1 MKEQFIKIFSWMKDL
16 GLSSEEL
23 VVFAVIYA
31 YTGFRGS
38 FDGDPG
44 WLAQWA
50 RVGAAD
56 VYGLLEGLSGKGLI
70 IKARGPYGNACYKSC
85 VSGAAP
91 AGRSG
96 AARYNINNNII
107 EYSIEKEIDKI
118 PIEYSIDPIKKNND
132 TDITTDNTGS
142 KKAFS
147 DTNDTKSAPSAP
159 KSFIMDKAHTDE
171 LMKLL
176 GPYENVCEAPYELLE
191 EKMRILLQREAEKEA
206 G

>member
-56 VYGLLEGLSGKGLI
+56 VYALLEGLCVKGLI
-70 IKARGPYGNACYKSC
+70 VKARGAYGSVCYKSC
-85 VSGAAP
+85 VTGSAPKKGSGLRGAEGAP
-91 AGRSG
+91 
-96 AARYNINNNII
+96 YNINNNII

-118 PIEYSIDPIKKNND
+118 PIEYSND
-132 TDITTDNTGS
+132 TDITISDTGS

-147 DTNDTKSAPSAP
+147 DTNDTKNAR
-159 KSFIMDKAHTDE
+159 KSFMMDREHTEE
-171 LMKLL
+171 LLKLL
-176 GPYENVCEAPYELLE
+176 APYTNVFDAPYELLE
-191 EKMRILLQREAEKEA
+191 EKVRILEEREAKKERA
-206 G
+206 